1 MSTTDEKAPRGSVV
15 TWDALKNELFDEDDR
30 VAIAAH
36 ADELRAQVRAH
47 RLAEVRKRHRTT
59 QVELAQKMGISQ
71 ARVSDIERGKLGRS
85 EVDTLAAY
93 VAALGGKLKIVAD
106 FGDESLVL
114 G

>member
-1 MSTTDEKAPRGSVV
+1 MRDTSGANPRGAS
-15 TWDALKNELFDEDDR
+15 WDDLRDELFDAEDQAEIER
-30 VAIAAH
+30 RAEH
-36 ADELRAQVRAH
+36 LRAEVRAY
-47 RLAEVRKRHRTT
+47 RLAEVRKRQHTT
-59 QVELAQKMGISQ
+59 QVELAQRMGVSQ
-71 ARVSDIERGKLGRS
+71 ARVSDIERGQLTRS